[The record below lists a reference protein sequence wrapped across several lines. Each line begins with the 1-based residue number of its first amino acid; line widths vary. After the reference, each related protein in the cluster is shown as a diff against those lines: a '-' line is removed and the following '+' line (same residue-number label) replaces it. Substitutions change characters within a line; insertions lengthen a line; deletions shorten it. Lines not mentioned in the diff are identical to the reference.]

1 VREDVLHGKPLDRNP
16 RHASM
21 PAAKSALFNYRL
33 DIEYS

>member
-16 RHASM
+16 RHPSM

-33 DIEYS
+33 DNEHS